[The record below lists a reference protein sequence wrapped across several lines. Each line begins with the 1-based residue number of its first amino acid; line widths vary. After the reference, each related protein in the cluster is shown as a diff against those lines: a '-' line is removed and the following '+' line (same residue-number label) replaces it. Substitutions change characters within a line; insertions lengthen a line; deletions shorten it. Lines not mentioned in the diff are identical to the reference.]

1 MSTDPSLQ
9 TLVELSSDILV
20 KLQDDGQVLI
30 INKAVETLLGHR
42 PEDWLGRDIL
52 DLVHPEEQ
60 ISLLARLRD
69 PQPDSDAFD
78 IRFRA
83 TSGHWIFFETLVRPL
98 PSPDHDE
105 LVSGALLRART
116 IAAEK
121 RYQRLFEESR
131 DAIVIGTLEGRIVDI
146 NPAGVK
152 LFGFESKD
160 EMLAL
165 DIAQDLYWN
174 PEDRKRTG
182 ALFRSQGYMQDTE
195 IELRAKDGNKIR
207 VVESASAV
215 RDQRGNLIGFQG
227 FLRDVTEHRRLQE
240 QLRQSQKMEAV
251 GRLAGGV
258 AHDFN
263 NLLTAINGYSELVLA
278 RLDLDDPRRNALEE
292 IRKAGKRATELTRR
306 LLTLSHH
313 QVVSPRSISL
323 NRAVLDMEKLL
334 QRALGEDIML
344 RTRLDPKLP
353 SIFADQSQLE
363 QVILNLAVNARD
375 AMPDG
380 GLLELQTR
388 TLRVPDDLPPPPN
401 GPKSGVMVML
411 KAHDTGRGMD
421 SKVLERAF
429 EPFFT
434 TKDQG
439 HNTGLG
445 LSIVYG
451 IVTQANGFIDVD
463 SKAGKGTTFRI
474 YFPSDTPHL
483 RSQEQSTIA
492 PRGSESVLVVEDE
505 PSVRTLVKQI
515 LELHGYRVQAAESAK
530 DALETLDRLSD
541 SPDCRPRLLLTDV
554 VMPGRGGLALAADL
568 RDRYSDLRVL
578 FMSGYTDT
586 HSDVRLITQQKSAFI
601 PKPFSPDDLAR
612 KIRDV
617 LDV

>member
-1 MSTDPSLQ
+1 MANTRSLQ
-9 TLVELSSDILV
+9 TLFELASDILAEV
-20 KLQDDGQVLI
+20 SEEGRVALI
-30 INKAVETLLGHR
+30 NDAAESLLGYHK
-42 PEDWLGRDIL
+42 DDLMGRDIL

-60 ISLLARLRD
+60 ISLLGHLRD
-69 PQPDSDAFD
+69 PQPGLPPMD

-83 TSGHWIFFETLVRPL
+83 TSGHWVSFETLVRPI
-98 PSPDHDE
+98 PADG
-105 LVSGALLRART
+105 VSGALLRART

-146 NPAGVK
+146 NPAGIK
-152 LFGFESKD
+152 LFGFDTKE
-160 EMLAL
+160 EMLEL
-165 DIAQDLYWN
+165 DIAKDLYWN

-195 IELRAKDGNKIR
+195 IELRTRDGAKIR

-215 RDQRGNLIGFQG
+215 RDHRGNLIGFRG

-278 RLDLDDPRRNALEE
+278 RLDQDDPKRGSLEE

-334 QRALGEDIML
+334 QRVLGEDIML
-344 RTRLDPKLP
+344 RTRLDQKLP
-353 SIFADQSQLE
+353 AIFADQSQIE

-375 AMPDG
+375 AMLDG
-380 GLLELQTR
+380 GQLELQTR
-388 TLRVPDDLPPPPN
+388 TVRIPDDLPPPPQ
-401 GPKSGVMVML
+401 GPKSGELVML
-411 KAHDTGRGMD
+411 RVHDTGRGMD
-421 SKVLERAF
+421 PRVRERAF

-434 TKDQG
+434 TKEQG

-445 LSIVYG
+445 LAIVYG
-451 IVTQANGFIDVD
+451 IVTQANGFIEVD
-463 SKAGKGTTFRI
+463 SNAGKGTTFRI
-474 YFPSDTPHL
+474 YFPSDSL
-483 RSQEQSTIA
+483 KSRSAEANITS
-492 PRGSESVLVVEDE
+492 PKGSESILVVEDE
-505 PSVRTLVKQI
+505 TSVRVLVKQI
-515 LELHGYRVQAAESAK
+515 LELHGYKALTAESAQE
-530 DALETLDRLSD
+530 ALEQLDRLAD
-541 SPDCRPRLLLTDV
+541 HPEQRPALLLTDV
-554 VMPGRGGLALAADL
+554 VMPGRGGLALAEDL
-568 RDRYSDLRVL
+568 KGRYDDLKVL
-578 FMSGYTDT
+578 FMSGYTDS
-586 HSDVRLITQQKSAFI
+586 HSDIRIITRRKSAFI
-601 PKPFSPDDLAR
+601 PKPFSPDSLAR
-612 KIRDV
+612 KVRDV
-617 LDV
+617 LDG

>member
-1 MSTDPSLQ
+1 MDTDSPLQ
-9 TLVELSSDILV
+9 ALVELSSDILV
-20 KLQDDGQVLI
+20 MLKDDGQVLT
-30 INKAVETLLGHR
+30 INKAVESLLGHR
-42 PEDWLGRDIL
+42 AEDCLGRDIL

-60 ISLLARLRD
+60 ISLLGQLRD
-69 PQPDSDAFD
+69 PQLDSEPLDV
-78 IRFRA
+78 RFRA
-83 TSGHWIFFETLVRPL
+83 TSGHWIYFETLVRPL
-98 PSPDHDE
+98 PAEPADSS
-105 LVSGALLRART
+105 SGALLRART

-131 DAIVIGTLEGRIVDI
+131 DAIVIGTLEGHIVDI

-152 LFGFESKD
+152 LFGFDSKE
-160 EMLAL
+160 EMLSL

-174 PEDRKRTG
+174 PEDRERTG

-195 IELRAKDGNKIR
+195 IELRTKDGHKIR

-215 RDQRGNLIGFQG
+215 RDHRGNLIGFQG

-278 RLDLDDPRRNALEE
+278 RLDIEDPRRSALEE

-334 QRALGEDIML
+334 QRALGEDIVL

-353 SIFADQSQLE
+353 SIFADQSQVE

-388 TLRVPDDLPPPPN
+388 VLRIPDDLPPPPH
-401 GPKSGVMVML
+401 GPKSGEMVML
-411 KAHDTGRGMD
+411 KAHDTGRGMS

-434 TKDQG
+434 TKEQG

-463 SKAGKGTTFRI
+463 SSAGKGTTFRI
-474 YFPSDTPHL
+474 YFPSDHPQL
-483 RSQEQSTIA
+483 RSPEKNQIA
-492 PRGSESVLVVEDE
+492 PSGSETILVVEDE
-505 PSVRTLVKQI
+505 ASVRTLVKQI
-515 LELHGYRVQAAESAK
+515 LELHGYRARVAESAQE
-530 DALETLDRLSD
+530 ALEILDRQDESD
-541 SPDCRPRLLLTDV
+541 DDRPALLLTDV

-568 RDRYSDLRVL
+568 KNRYDDLRVL
-578 FMSGYTDT
+578 YMSGYTDT
-586 HSDVRLITQQKSAFI
+586 HSDVRSVSKQKSAFI

-612 KIRDV
+612 KVRNV
-617 LDV
+617 LDA